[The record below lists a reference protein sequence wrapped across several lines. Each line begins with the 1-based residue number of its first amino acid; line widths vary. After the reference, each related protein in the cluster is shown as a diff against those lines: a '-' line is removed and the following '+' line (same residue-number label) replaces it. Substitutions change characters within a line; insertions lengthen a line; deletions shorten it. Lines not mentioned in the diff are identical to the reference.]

1 MRKVIAVIIALILIF
16 ALASCGKSEQET
28 TTLPSDTTV
37 PTTSATTTEAPSYI
51 LTTAQGNTVYWQ
63 ETTRF
68 EFDATTQG
76 TATTANQ
83 SASDY
88 DIEFTVAP
96 ISKPDVNTS
105 IVATSASTTVIASDN
120 TTYVEPTTSNGSS
133 ATEATTTA
141 QEINSVALE
150 LNSYSSD
157 ENNNIVLE
165 FDASNWT
172 GGLASC
178 SVNVIVSID
187 GTESETTPT
196 LTVPSKTNDLGYYD
210 CTIDL
215 SGLEVTSGTVV
226 TFTIPAGTIKNP
238 SGTEVNQ
245 SYSDTVVF

>member
-37 PTTSATTTEAPSYI
+37 PTTSATTTETPSYI

-141 QEINSVALE
+141 QEIKSVSME
-150 LNSYSSD
+150 CYPGSD
-157 ENNNIVLE
+157 GEGNITL
-165 FDASNWT
+165 DINPYNWT

-196 LTVPSKTNDLGYYD
+196 LKVPSNIDSAGNYA
-210 CTIDL
+210 CVIDL